1 MFKLLKLY
9 RFFVPNLTVIS
20 MGGGSSTSAATLT
33 PEQKELLS
41 LQTGQLRDV
50 FMPAY
55 TSTVQGAKD
64 TYNTLSPYANQAALN
79 TFNTATNAG
88 NTQRGIAGEI
98 AAGARNVGG
107 AGAGGTLDAASF
119 LNTGG
124 QNIATAGVTGLQS
137 LFSPEYKKS
146 QITAAMQPYKED
158 IREQV
163 GSQDALFGGAG
174 GAGSSRYALAA
185 RNLDSLSKARLAN
198 VAANVSSGIEGQRQ
212 QAANTLLSTG
222 AQGITNAG
230 NLFGGMMNTG
240 FNAGTAAGNLYGQS
254 VDTTGKA
261 ITAAQSPMDLY
272 NKYAGVVFGTPQA
285 STVPNFT
292 GTQGSTS
299 SGMGFNFGFG
309 K

>member
-9 RFFVPNLTVIS
+9 RFFVTNLTIIS
-20 MGGGSSTSAATLT
+20 MGGGSSTSSPTLT

-79 TFNTATNAG
+79 TFNTAIDTG
-88 NTQRGIAGEI
+88 GTQRGIAGEL

-107 AGAGGTLDAASF
+107 AGAGGTLNAANF

-137 LFSPEYKKS
+137 LFSPEYKQS

-185 RNLDSLSKARLAN
+185 RNLDSVSKARLAN

-285 STVPNFT
+285 STTPNFA

-299 SGMGFNFGFG
+299 SGSGFNFGIG

>member
-9 RFFVPNLTVIS
+9 RFFVPNLHIIS

-88 NTQRGIAGEI
+88 NTQRGIAGEL

-107 AGAGGTLDAASF
+107 AGAGGTLDAAQF

-124 QNIATAGVTGLQS
+124 QSLATSGAAGLQS
-137 LFSPEYKKS
+137 LFSPEYKQS

-285 STVPNFT
+285 STVPNFA